1 MHRSSAAVALA
12 LLTAVAVADQLT
24 KVWVRTTFH
33 VGESVHIGGP
43 VNLTYVENA
52 GAVFGIGQGYFVIP
66 TIATILILIA
76 IPLIIR
82 HLKVRYGYM
91 ITKLEAVCVG
101 LIGGG
106 AIGNLIDRVTRSAV
120 TDFVDI
126 ELFPGFH
133 WPAFNLADSCV
144 VVATIMLFIV
154 LARHG
159 SHEVEHNATP

>member
-12 LLTAVAVADQLT
+12 LLTVAVVADQLT
-24 KVWVRTTFH
+24 KAWVRTTFH
-33 VGESVHIGGP
+33 VGESLHIGGP

-91 ITKLEAVCVG
+91 ITKLEAACVG

-106 AIGNLIDRVTRSAV
+106 AIGNL
-120 TDFVDI
+120 I